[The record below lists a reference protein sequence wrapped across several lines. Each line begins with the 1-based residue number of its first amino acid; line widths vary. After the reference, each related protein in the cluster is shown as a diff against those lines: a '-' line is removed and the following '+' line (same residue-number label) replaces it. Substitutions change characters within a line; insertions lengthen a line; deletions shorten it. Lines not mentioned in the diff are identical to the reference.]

1 MNTYGLSKGDAR
13 GLPTRIPTQNN
24 RFAKLACSLAAAA
37 LIRRGVLAGCAYS
50 ERGVYTRARA
60 QRRY

>member
-13 GLPTRIPTQNN
+13 GLPTRTPTQNN

-37 LIRRGVLAGCAYS
+37 LIRRGVLAVVCVLQKGFVHTC
-50 ERGVYTRARA
+50 
-60 QRRY
+60 